1 MPLFFLCIFFK
12 ILQLFVHFFSFKFHY
27 YFLNIIFY
35 YSTTFNPCPHRH
47 KERVTVVC
55 LSFGLNIS
63 GRLYKNIE
71 MAAYQQTWNYTRIK
85 IKDRLY
91 LKRFGYEVMT
101 IFTTHDCRFTT
112 FETSSLIFKFKN
124 YGDCDYIIL
133 LRSLA
138 HETIT
143 IISLVII

>member
-1 MPLFFLCIFFK
+1 MFISIHMSLFFFILHYYTQHIFLIFRST
-12 ILQLFVHFFSFKFHY
+12 ICFLYLHYYYNSTQYFIPLVLYNAIILFVHIFQNIITICTFFSFKFHY

-71 MAAYQQTWNYTRIK
+71 MAAYQQT
-85 IKDRLY
+85 
-91 LKRFGYEVMT
+91 
-101 IFTTHDCRFTT
+101 
-112 FETSSLIFKFKN
+112 
-124 YGDCDYIIL
+124 
-133 LRSLA
+133 
-138 HETIT
+138 
-143 IISLVII
+143 